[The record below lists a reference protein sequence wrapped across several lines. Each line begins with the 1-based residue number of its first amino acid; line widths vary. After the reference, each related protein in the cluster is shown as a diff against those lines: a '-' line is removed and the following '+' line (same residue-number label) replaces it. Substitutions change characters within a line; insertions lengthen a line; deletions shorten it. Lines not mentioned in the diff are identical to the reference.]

1 MYLHCRAISFFKECV
16 HFCKMSWCLLCYP
29 IKKTQKKKQ
38 KKKRRWQES
47 RRGGVNLEKFDNT
60 YIYYSGKHHKI
71 LVNYRR

>member
-29 IKKTQKKKQ
+29 IKKTQKNPKNDDD
-38 KKKRRWQES
+38 KRVEE
-47 RRGGVNLEKFDNT
+47 GGVNLEKFDNT

-71 LVNYRR
+71 LINYRR